1 MLKNILVMDTT
12 GRQIGSTY
20 PKRAKGL
27 IKHNRAILINEFTI
41 QLKGVSSMSAK
52 EALLAV
58 VNEMSE
64 SQTTSLLTFLN
75 TFSANPTEINI
86 PTETKNVRSEMI
98 QTLQKQIEVLAKD
111 NYASPNAVDVL
122 KELKDMLNMILRSE
136 N

>member
-1 MLKNILVMDTT
+1 MDAT
-12 GRQIGSTY
+12 GKQIGSTY

-98 QTLQKQIEVLAKD
+98 QTLQKQIEILAKD

>member
-1 MLKNILVMDTT
+1 M
-12 GRQIGSTY
+12 
-20 PKRAKGL
+20 
-27 IKHNRAILINEFTI
+27 
-41 QLKGVSSMSAK
+41 SSK

-75 TFSANPTEINI
+75 TFSASATEINI
-86 PTETKNVRSEMI
+86 PTIETATEKKDVRSEMI
-98 QTLQKQIEVLAKD
+98 QTLQNQIEVLAKD

>member
-1 MLKNILVMDTT
+1 
-12 GRQIGSTY
+12 
-20 PKRAKGL
+20 
-27 IKHNRAILINEFTI
+27 
-41 QLKGVSSMSAK
+41 MSAK

>member
-1 MLKNILVMDTT
+1 MDTT